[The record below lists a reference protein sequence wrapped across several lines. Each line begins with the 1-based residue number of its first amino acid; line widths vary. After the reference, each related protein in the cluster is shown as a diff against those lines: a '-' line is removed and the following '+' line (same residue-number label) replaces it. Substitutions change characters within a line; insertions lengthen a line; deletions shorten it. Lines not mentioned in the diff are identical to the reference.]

1 MGIGDDHEVYFLI
14 GVDMEVSSMG
24 MIDYLMKKSA
34 VIQN

>member
-1 MGIGDDHEVYFLI
+1 VYFLI

-24 MIDYLMKKSA
+24 MIDYLMKKST